1 MKTHE
6 LKCWPE
12 FFSLIVDGTKTFD
25 LRKNDRGYEVGD
37 LLVLREYDPIRQRY
51 TELHHTVSVDY
62 ILREFAGLMPGYC
75 ILSIKPVQP

>member
-12 FFSLIVDGTKTFD
+12 FFSLIVNGIKTFD
-25 LRKNDRGYEVGD
+25 LRRDDRGYEVGD
-37 LLVLREYDPIRQRY
+37 LLVLREYDQVSQRY
-51 TELHHTVSVDY
+51 NRDHTVRVDY
-62 ILREFAGLMPGYC
+62 ILRDFAGLMPGYC